1 MAALPIYDKKQNKKK
16 HLNIF
21 FSRTKKALSLN
32 LGVWHLGLKVCEVC
46 SNDDHRLTLTFFT
59 ARSNLCPHTFVRGKC
74 LKNHF
79 LKMYRILMAET

>member
-1 MAALPIYDKKQNKKK
+1 MIKNKTKKK

-46 SNDDHRLTLTFFT
+46 SNDDHRLTFDFFYSKVKF
-59 ARSNLCPHTFVRGKC
+59 ASPYICEGKMFE
-74 LKNHF
+74 KSFSQNV
-79 LKMYRILMAET
+79 